1 MKMRT
6 QHYRFKRR
14 FFVILG
20 VFIVCTIAF
29 IALMV
34 SCTDTGEK
42 EKEKAKE
49 VPVYK
54 ASLVAF
60 GDDLFHDT
68 VYQAYESDGYDF
80 SPIFENVKKDIDKA
94 DIACINQETMP
105 VKSDYSGYPL
115 FGTPIQIIDTL
126 HDTGF
131 DVVLQASNHSA
142 DRGSDAITTML
153 DYWEKY
159 PKVKVLGAHKTEED
173 ADKIKVLK
181 KNGMTFALLN
191 YTYDLNGLSLPE
203 GKEYMIDMLDEEH
216 KEKIKEDIKKASKY
230 DFTIVFPHWGIE
242 YQYEPNEEQEEWAQ
256 FFADEG
262 VDVVIG
268 MHPHVIEPVKK
279 IKGKDGNVMV
289 CFYSLGNFVSCQN
302 EVDTMLGGEAKV
314 DFIKDKDGARVE
326 HYDFEGTVTQIG
338 SGFNHFTTYKL
349 SDYTEELAS
358 ENYIRS
364 LASSEFS
371 LKVLKDLFQ
380 EITGGET
387 SGDLTMDEP
396 ESDDGK
402 DSNSEDDSDEG
413 EDTSMTWLDQAA

>member
-1 MKMRT
+1 MRT

-20 VFIVCTIAF
+20 LFIVCTIAF

-34 SCTDTGEK
+34 SCTDTSKDEVEK
-42 EKEKAKE
+42 EKEI
-49 VPVYK
+49 PVTK

-80 SPIFENVKKDIDKA
+80 SPIFEHVQRDIKKA

-126 HDTGF
+126 HDVGF

-142 DRGSDAITTML
+142 DRGSDAIDTML
-153 DYWEKY
+153 KYWEKNY
-159 PKVKVLGAHKTEED
+159 PEVKVLGAHRTEKD
-173 ADKIKVLK
+173 ANRIKVLK

-191 YTYDLNGLSLPE
+191 YTYDLNGLSLPA
-203 GKEYMIDMLDEEH
+203 GKEYMIDMLDEDH
-216 KEKIKEDIKKASKY
+216 KEKIREDIKKASKY

-242 YQYEPNEEQEEWAQ
+242 YQYDPVDEQKEWAR

-268 MHPHVIEPVKK
+268 SHPHVIEPVDV
-279 IKGKDGNVMV
+279 IKGKNGNQMV

-302 EVDTMLGGEAKV
+302 EVDTMLGGMAKV
-314 DFIKDKDGARVE
+314 DFIKDKDGPRVT
-326 HYDFEGTVTQIG
+326 HYKMEGVVTHIG
-338 SGFNHFTTYKL
+338 GGFSHFTTYKL
-349 SDYTEELAS
+349 SEYTEDLA
-358 ENYIRS
+358 EQNYIRS
-364 LASSEFS
+364 LASSAFS
-371 LKVLKDLFQ
+371 RQILRDLFKQ
-380 EITGGET
+380 ITGGKTE
-387 SGDLTMDEP
+387 GDLKVQKTE
-396 ESDDGK
+396 K
-402 DSNSEDDSDEG
+402 DKDKDTEEDD
-413 EDTSMTWLDQAA
+413 DTAFAPVNDAA